1 VTLQTSHGLSPAPVI
16 STFARAKASLDSG
29 WLGEVSRVLDPVP
42 GSVYDAIDRWSSI
55 LSRPDALNQLLADPV
70 FKPLGND
77 PTFQALA
84 NDPELLSSIEK
95 GDLLGVVTNPKLV
108 QFFTN
113 GEVRQELVGKQWK
126 GARR

>member
-1 VTLQTSHGLSPAPVI
+1 VTLHTSRGLSPAPVI
-16 STFARAKASLDSG
+16 TTLAGAKASLDSG
-29 WLGEVSRVLDPVP
+29 WLGDVSRLLDPVP

-55 LSRPDALNQLLADPV
+55 LSRPDAVKQLLADPV
-70 FKPLGND
+70 FKPLSND
-77 PTFQALA
+77 PTFEALA

-95 GDLLGVVTNPKLV
+95 ADLLGVVTNPKLV

-126 GARR
+126 GAGR